1 MKKNVFTL
9 AIVLWLLSCSQLFA
23 QKTIVE
29 KYGHLSVKGNY
40 MVSEYGD
47 TVQLRGMSLFWSQWM
62 GQYYNS
68 DVVKWLRDDWKC
80 TVIRAAMGVEM
91 GGYLENPDTEK
102 MKVLEVINAA
112 ISKGIYVI
120 VDYHSHEAQ
129 KNPAAAQRFFS
140 EIAKKYGNV
149 PNIIYEVYNEPLQA
163 TSWLK
168 DIKPYAEGVLAK
180 IRAYDSTNIVVVG
193 TRQWSQLVSE
203 AALNPIKDK
212 KVMYTLHF
220 YPGTHKQELR
230 NEAQKAL
237 DMGIALFVTEYGT
250 CDASGNSN
258 FSPEETAL
266 WYAFLD
272 AHKIS
277 YCNWSIADKAETASA
292 LVPGASMY
300 GGWADYDLTPSGQL
314 VKADM
319 VLKNGPIFDTLVKGP
334 AKGSTEAGKKKKG
347 KN

>member
-1 MKKNVFTL
+1 MMLKKITTL
-9 AIVLWLLSCSQLFA
+9 IVLISLSFLSYG

-80 TVIRAAMGVEM
+80 TVIRAAMGVDM
-91 GGYLENPDTEK
+91 GGYIENPDTEQG
-102 MKVLEVINAA
+102 KVMEVVNAA

-120 VDYHSHEAQ
+120 IDYHSHEAQ
-129 KNPAAAQRFFS
+129 KNPKAAERFFS
-140 EIAKKYGNV
+140 TMAKKYGNI
-149 PNIIYEVYNEPLQA
+149 PNIIYEVYNEPLQT
-163 TSWLK
+163 TSWNNE
-168 DIKPYAEGVLAK
+168 IKPYAEAVLKK
-180 IRAYDSTNIVVVG
+180 IRTYDTTNIVVVG

-203 AALNPIKDK
+203 AALNRINDTL
-212 KVMYTLHF
+212 VMYTLHF

-230 NEAQKAL
+230 DEAQKAL
-237 DMGIALFVTEYGT
+237 NMGIALFVTEYGT

-272 AHKIS
+272 EHKIS

-292 LVPGASMY
+292 IVPGANPY
-300 GGWADYDLTPSGQL
+300 GGWAEYDLTPSGQL
-314 VKADM
+314 VRADM
-319 VLKNGPIFDTLVKGP
+319 ILKNTPIFETLTK
-334 AKGSTEAGKKKKG
+334 SNSEAEKKKKS
-347 KN
+347 KK

>member
-1 MKKNVFTL
+1 MLKKISPV
-9 AIVLWLLSCSQLFA
+9 VLVILCMCFSVHAFG

-29 KYGHLSVKGNY
+29 KYGHLCVKGNY

-102 MKVLEVINAA
+102 MKVMEVVNAA

-120 VDYHSHEAQ
+120 IDYHSHEAQ
-129 KNPAAAQRFFS
+129 KNPLAAQRFFS
-140 EIAKKYGNV
+140 EMAKKYGNI
-149 PNIIYEVYNEPLQA
+149 PNIIYEVYNEPLAA
-163 TSWLK
+163 TSWNK
-168 DIKPYAEGVLAK
+168 EIKPYAEGVIAK
-180 IRAYDSTNIVVVG
+180 IRAYDTTNIIVVG

-203 AALNPIKDK
+203 AAMNPIKDP

-230 NEAQKAL
+230 VEAQKAL

-272 AHKIS
+272 EHKIS

-292 LVPGASMY
+292 LVPAASPF

-314 VKADM
+314 VRADM
-319 VLKNGPIFDTLVKGP
+319 ILKNTPIFDSLIKTG
-334 AKGSTEAGKKKKG
+334 AEAGKKKK
-347 KN
+347 K

>member
-1 MKKNVFTL
+1 MIKKTALSLILL
-9 AIVLWLLSCSQLFA
+9 AGILLSSQVFA

-29 KYGHLSVKGNY
+29 KYGKLSVKGNY
-40 MVSEYGD
+40 MIGQYGD

-80 TVIRAAMGVEM
+80 TVVRAAMGVEM

-102 MKVLEVINAA
+102 MKVMEVVNAA
-112 ISKGIYVI
+112 IAKGIYVI
-120 VDYHSHEAQ
+120 IDYHSHEAQ

-140 EIAKKYGNV
+140 EMAKKYGNI

-163 TSWLK
+163 TSWNK
-168 DIKPYAEGVLAK
+168 DIKPYAEGVIAK
-180 IRAYDSTNIVVVG
+180 IRAYDTTNIVVVG

-203 AALNPIKDK
+203 AAANPIKGTNI
-212 KVMYTLHF
+212 MYTLHF

-230 NEAQKAL
+230 TEAQKGL

-277 YCNWSIADKAETASA
+277 YCNWSIADKDETASA
-292 LVPGASMY
+292 IVPGASPF
-300 GGWADYDLTPSGQL
+300 GGWADYDLTPSGRLVRDDMRLKNTPIFESL
-314 VKADM
+314 VKS
-319 VLKNGPIFDTLVKGP
+319 NS
-334 AKGSTEAGKKKKG
+334 GSESKKKSKT
-347 KN
+347 K

>member
-1 MKKNVFTL
+1 MMYKK
-9 AIVLWLLSCSQLFA
+9 IVAVILFISLSILSYG

-80 TVIRAAMGVEM
+80 TVVRAAMGVEM
-91 GGYLENPDTEK
+91 GGYLENPDTEQ
-102 MKVLEVINAA
+102 MKVMEVVNAA

-120 VDYHSHEAQ
+120 IDYHSHEAE
-129 KNPAAAQRFFS
+129 KNPKAAERFFS
-140 EIAKKYGNV
+140 TMAKKYGNI
-149 PNIIYEVYNEPLQA
+149 PNIIYEVYNEPLQG
-163 TSWLK
+163 TSWNK
-168 DIKPYAEGVLAK
+168 DIKPYAEVVINK
-180 IRAYDSTNIVVVG
+180 IRKYDTTNIVVVG
-193 TRQWSQLVSE
+193 TRQWSQLVTE
-203 AALNPIKDK
+203 AAMNPIKDSL
-212 KVMYTLHF
+212 VMYTLHF

-230 NEAQKAL
+230 DEAKKAL

-272 AHKIS
+272 EHKIS

-292 LVPGASMY
+292 LVPGGSPF
-300 GGWADYDLTPSGQL
+300 GGWAAYDLTPSGQL
-314 VKADM
+314 VREDM
-319 VLKNGPIFDTLVKGP
+319 ILKNTPIFQSLSKTSID
-334 AKGSTEAGKKKKG
+334 AGKKKKN
-347 KN
+347 KK

>member
-1 MKKNVFTL
+1 MTLKKIIATFVFML
-9 AIVLWLLSCSQLFA
+9 CIILSENAFA

-29 KYGHLSVKGNY
+29 KYGHLSVKGNF

-68 DVVKWLRDDWKC
+68 DVVKWLRNDWKC

-91 GGYLENPDTEK
+91 GGYIENPDTEQ
-102 MKVLEVINAA
+102 MKVVEVVNAA

-120 VDYHSHEAQ
+120 IDYHSHEAQ
-129 KNPAAAQRFFS
+129 KNPKAAERFFTYM
-140 EIAKKYGNV
+140 AKKYGNI
-149 PNIIYEVYNEPLQA
+149 PNIIYEVYNEPLQT
-163 TSWLK
+163 TSWNK

-180 IRAYDSTNIVVVG
+180 IRAYDTTNIVVVG

-203 AALNPIKDK
+203 AAMNPIKDSL
-212 KVMYTLHF
+212 VMYTLHF

-230 NEAQKAL
+230 DEAQKAL

-277 YCNWSIADKAETASA
+277 YCNWSIADKPETASA
-292 LVPGASMY
+292 VVPGASPY

-314 VKADM
+314 VRADM
-319 VLKNGPIFDTLVKGP
+319 ILKNTPIFNSLVKTTTT
-334 AKGSTEAGKKKKG
+334 SGKKKK
-347 KN
+347 

>member
-1 MKKNVFTL
+1 MNKNITMSL
-9 AIVLWLLSCSQLFA
+9 AILLWLISFSQTFA

-29 KYGHLSVKGNY
+29 KYGHLSVKGSF

-62 GQYYNS
+62 GQYYNG

-129 KNPAAAQRFFS
+129 KNPAVAQRFFS

-163 TSWLK
+163 TSWNK
-168 DIKPYAEGVLAK
+168 DIKPYAEGVITK
-180 IRAYDSTNIVVVG
+180 IRVYDTTNIIVVG
-193 TRQWSQLVSE
+193 TRQWSQLVTE
-203 AALNPIKDK
+203 AAANPIKRQNI
-212 KVMYTLHF
+212 MYTLHF

-230 NEAQKAL
+230 DEAKKAI

-266 WYAFLD
+266 WYAFMD
-272 AHKIS
+272 EHKLS
-277 YCNWSIADKAETASA
+277 YCNWSIADKPETASA
-292 LVPGASMY
+292 LVPGASMF

-314 VKADM
+314 VRADM
-319 VLKNGPIFDTLVKGP
+319 ILKNGPIFATLTKTSS
-334 AKGSTEAGKKKKG
+334 AAGEKKKK
-347 KN
+347 K

>member
-1 MKKNVFTL
+1 MLKKISTISLFV
-9 AIVLWLLSCSQLFA
+9 LLSFLSYG

-40 MVSEYGD
+40 MVSEHGD

-80 TVIRAAMGVEM
+80 TVIRAAMGVDM
-91 GGYLENPDTEK
+91 GGYLENPDTEQA
-102 MKVLEVINAA
+102 KVVEVVNAA

-120 VDYHSHEAQ
+120 IDYHSHEAQ
-129 KNPAAAQRFFS
+129 KNPKAAERFFS
-140 EIAKKYGNV
+140 TMAKKYGNI

-163 TSWLK
+163 TSWNK
-168 DIKPYAEGVLAK
+168 EIKPYAEGVITK
-180 IRAYDSTNIVVVG
+180 IRVYDTTNIIVVG

-203 AALNPIKDK
+203 AAANPITRSNI
-212 KVMYTLHF
+212 MYTLHF

-230 NEAQKAL
+230 DEAQKAI

-250 CDASGNSN
+250 CDASGNGN
-258 FSPEETAL
+258 FSPEETQR
-266 WYAFLD
+266 WYEFLD

-277 YCNWSIADKAETASA
+277 YCNWSLSDKAETASA
-292 LVPGASMY
+292 IVPGANPF
-300 GGWADYDLTPSGQL
+300 GGWAEYDLTPSGQL
-314 VKADM
+314 VRADM
-319 VLKNGPIFDTLVKGP
+319 ILKNTPIFETLTKSNP
-334 AKGSTEAGKKKKG
+334 EAGKKTKNKK
-347 KN
+347 

>member
-1 MKKNVFTL
+1 MLKKIFSTFLFMLCMVFSTYT
-9 AIVLWLLSCSQLFA
+9 FA

-29 KYGHLSVKGNY
+29 KYGHLSVKGTY
-40 MVSEYGD
+40 MVGEYGD

-62 GQYYNS
+62 GQYYNA

-80 TVIRAAMGVEM
+80 TVIRAAMGVDM

-102 MKVLEVINAA
+102 MKVIDVVDAA
-112 ISKGIYVI
+112 IAKGIYVI
-120 VDYHSHEAQ
+120 IDYHSHEAQ

-140 EIAKKYGNV
+140 EMAKKYGNI
-149 PNIIYEVYNEPLQA
+149 PNIIYEVYNEPLAA
-163 TSWLK
+163 TSWNK

-180 IRAYDSTNIVVVG
+180 IRKYDSTNIVVVG

-203 AALNPIKDK
+203 AAANPIKDP

-230 NEAQKAL
+230 VEAQKAL

-272 AHKIS
+272 EHKIS

-292 LVPGASMY
+292 LIPGASPF
-300 GGWADYDLTPSGQL
+300 GGWAEYDLTPSGQL
-314 VKADM
+314 VRADM
-319 VLKNGPIFDTLVKGP
+319 ILKNSPIFDSLVKTGG
-334 AKGSTEAGKKKKG
+334 AATVKKKK
-347 KN
+347 K

>member
-1 MKKNVFTL
+1 MFTKIFRTFL
-9 AIVLWLLSCSQLFA
+9 FMLCMLCTTYTFA

-29 KYGHLSVKGNY
+29 KYGHLSVKGSY

-62 GQYYNS
+62 GSYYNA
-68 DVVKWLRDDWKC
+68 DLVKWLRDDWKC

-102 MKVLEVINAA
+102 MKVMEVVNAA
-112 ISKGIYVI
+112 ISRGIYVI
-120 VDYHSHEAQ
+120 IDYHSHEAQ
-129 KNPAAAQRFFS
+129 KNPLAAQRFFS
-140 EIAKKYGNV
+140 EMAKKYGNI

-163 TSWLK
+163 TSWNK

-203 AALNPIKDK
+203 AAMNPIKDP

-230 NEAQKAL
+230 VEAQKAL

-266 WYAFLD
+266 WYEFLD

-292 LVPGASMY
+292 IVPGASPY

-314 VKADM
+314 VRADM
-319 VLKNGPIFDTLVKGP
+319 ILKNTPIFNSLSKT
-334 AKGSTEAGKKKKG
+334 STTAPVKKKK
-347 KN
+347 K

>member
-1 MKKNVFTL
+1 MSKNTSFSI
-9 AIVLWLLSCSQLFA
+9 AILIWLLSFSQTFA

-29 KYGHLSVKGNY
+29 KYGHLSVKGSY

-62 GQYYNS
+62 GQYYNA

-80 TVIRAAMGVEM
+80 TVIRAAMGVDM

-163 TSWLK
+163 TSWNK
-168 DIKPYAEGVLAK
+168 DIKPYAEGVITK
-180 IRAYDSTNIVVVG
+180 IRVYDTTNIIVVG

-203 AALNPIKDK
+203 AAMNPITRENI
-212 KVMYTLHF
+212 MYTLHF

-230 NEAQKAL
+230 DEAKKAL

-266 WYAFLD
+266 WYAFMD
-272 AHKIS
+272 EHKLS

-292 LVPGASMY
+292 LVPGASPF

-314 VKADM
+314 VRADM
-319 VLKNGPIFDTLVKGP
+319 ILKNGPIFETLTKTSSG
-334 AKGSTEAGKKKKG
+334 AGEKKKK
-347 KN
+347 K

>member
-1 MKKNVFTL
+1 MIKKISV
-9 AIVLWLLSCSQLFA
+9 VLVLLTGMLLSASVFA

-29 KYGHLSVKGNY
+29 KYGKLSVKGNY
-40 MVSEYGD
+40 MVGQYGD

-80 TVIRAAMGVEM
+80 TVVRAAMGVEM
-91 GGYLENPDTEK
+91 DGYLENPDTEK
-102 MKVLEVINAA
+102 MKVMEVVNAA
-112 ISKGIYVI
+112 IAKGIYVI
-120 VDYHSHEAQ
+120 IDYHSHEAQ

-140 EIAKKYGNV
+140 EMAKKYGNI

-163 TSWLK
+163 TSWNK
-168 DIKPYAEGVLAK
+168 DIKPYAEGVITK
-180 IRAYDSTNIVVVG
+180 IRVYDTTNIIVVG
-193 TRQWSQLVSE
+193 TRQWSQLVTE
-203 AALNPIKDK
+203 AAANPITRQNI
-212 KVMYTLHF
+212 MYTLHF

-250 CDASGNSN
+250 CDASGNGN

-266 WYAFLD
+266 WYEFLD

-277 YCNWSIADKAETASA
+277 YCNWSIADKPETASA
-292 LVPGASMY
+292 IVPAASPY
-300 GGWADYDLTPSGQL
+300 GGWADYDLTPSGKL
-314 VKADM
+314 VRDDLR
-319 VLKNGPIFDTLVKGP
+319 LKNGPIFDSLVKT
-334 AKGSTEAGKKKKG
+334 STGGVSKKKSKT
-347 KN
+347 K